1 MAYLKS
7 NKLFTG
13 RELIAHAVAVDE
25 FQGGKYIKSHETDRD
40 KGIESNFKLM
50 LGLLHDPANSQIKLT
65 DGHYDRADDIIE
77 EGNQSSI
84 YSSHMAD
91 AGSDQQSL
99 EHAYSIIN
107 RESSFLNYLDLA
119 LQRIDQK
126 SFGVCSKCE
135 ELISK
140 ERLHE
145 VPHATKCFDCKTS
158 NR

>member
-1 MAYLKS
+1 MEEINFMAKKTWNKKELKEFKQIIT
-7 NKLFTG
+7 NK
-13 RELIAHAVAVDE
+13 REAVL
-25 FQGGKYIKSHETDRD
+25 KN
-40 KGIESNFKLM
+40 IEQAR
-50 LGLLHDPANSQIKLT
+50 G
-65 DGHYDRADDIIE
+65 RADDIIK

-119 LQRIDQK
+119 LQRIDDT
-126 SFGVCSKCE
+126 SFGVCVKCE

-140 ERLHE
+140 ERLEE

>member
-1 MAYLKS
+1 MS
-7 NKLFTG
+7 G
-13 RELIAHAVAVDE
+13 DE
-25 FQGGKYIKSHETDRD
+25 AIHGVFPCPVSITKRD
-40 KGIESNFKLM
+40 TNLSPEEEKEIE
-50 LGLLHDPANSQIKLT
+50 
-65 DGHYDRADDIIE
+65 DIIE

-119 LQRIDQK
+119 LQRIEDK
-126 SFGVCSKCE
+126 TFGVCRKCN

-140 ERLHE
+140 ERLNE

-158 NR
+158 HQ

>member
-1 MAYLKS
+1 MSKNTWNKKELKGFKQIIV
-7 NKLFTG
+7 NKRQNVL
-13 RELIAHAVAVDE
+13 EN
-25 FQGGKYIKSHETDRD
+25 
-40 KGIESNFKLM
+40 IEEAR
-50 LGLLHDPANSQIKLT
+50 G
-65 DGHYDRADDIIE
+65 RADDIIK

-119 LQRIDQK
+119 LQRIDDT
-126 SFGVCSKCE
+126 SFGVCLECN
-135 ELISK
+135 ELISQ
-140 ERLHE
+140 ERLEE

-158 NR
+158 NK

>member
-1 MAYLKS
+1 MTKKTWNKKELKEF
-7 NKLFTG
+7 KQIIIDK
-13 RELIAHAVAVDE
+13 RESVLKD
-25 FQGGKYIKSHETDRD
+25 
-40 KGIESNFKLM
+40 IEEAR
-50 LGLLHDPANSQIKLT
+50 G
-65 DGHYDRADDIIE
+65 RADDIIK

-119 LQRIDQK
+119 LQRIDDT
-126 SFGVCSKCE
+126 SFGVCGECN
-135 ELISK
+135 ELISR
-140 ERLHE
+140 ERLEE

-158 NR
+158 NK

>member
-1 MAYLKS
+1 MCIRDSLK
-7 NKLFTG
+7 N
-13 RELIAHAVAVDE
+13 
-25 FQGGKYIKSHETDRD
+25 
-40 KGIESNFKLM
+40 IEEAR
-50 LGLLHDPANSQIKLT
+50 G
-65 DGHYDRADDIIE
+65 RADDIIK

-119 LQRIDQK
+119 LQRIDDS
-126 SFGVCSKCE
+126 SFGVCSKCN

-140 ERLHE
+140 ERLEE

>member
-1 MAYLKS
+1 MTKKSWNQKELK
-7 NKLFTG
+7 
-13 RELIAHAVAVDE
+13 E
-25 FQGGKYIKSHETDRD
+25 FKEIITTRRQEVLENIQEARS
-40 KGIESNFKLM
+40 
-50 LGLLHDPANSQIKLT
+50 
-65 DGHYDRADDIIE
+65 RADDIIE

-119 LQRIDQK
+119 IQRIEDK
-126 SFGVCSKCE
+126 TFGVCRKCN

-140 ERLHE
+140 ERLNE

-158 NR
+158 Q

>member
-1 MAYLKS
+1 MEKKKW
-7 NKLFTG
+7 NQK
-13 RELIAHAVAVDE
+13 EL
-25 FQGGKYIKSHETDRD
+25 G
-40 KGIESNFKLM
+40 NFK
-50 LGLLHDPANSQIKLT
+50 QIIINKREAVLE
-65 DGHYDRADDIIE
+65 DIEEARGRADDIIK

-119 LQRIDQK
+119 LQRITDS
-126 SFGVCSKCE
+126 SFGICVRCD

-140 ERLHE
+140 DRLEE

-158 NR
+158 NK

>member
-1 MAYLKS
+1 MEKKKW
-7 NKLFTG
+7 NQK
-13 RELIAHAVAVDE
+13 ELE
-25 FQGGKYIKSHETDRD
+25 
-40 KGIESNFKLM
+40 NFK
-50 LGLLHDPANSQIKLT
+50 QIIINKREAVLE
-65 DGHYDRADDIIE
+65 DIEEARGRADDIIK

-119 LQRIDQK
+119 LQRITDS
-126 SFGVCSKCE
+126 SFGICSRCD

-140 ERLHE
+140 ERLEE

-158 NR
+158 NK

>member
-1 MAYLKS
+1 MEEINFMAKKTWNKKELK
-7 NKLFTG
+7 
-13 RELIAHAVAVDE
+13 E
-25 FQGGKYIKSHETDRD
+25 FIN
-40 KGIESNFKLM
+40 IEEAR
-50 LGLLHDPANSQIKLT
+50 G
-65 DGHYDRADDIIE
+65 RADDIIK

-119 LQRIDQK
+119 LQRIDDT
-126 SFGVCSKCE
+126 SFGVCVKCE

-140 ERLHE
+140 ERLEE

>member
-1 MAYLKS
+1 MEKKKW
-7 NKLFTG
+7 NQK
-13 RELIAHAVAVDE
+13 EL
-25 FQGGKYIKSHETDRD
+25 G
-40 KGIESNFKLM
+40 NFK
-50 LGLLHDPANSQIKLT
+50 QIIINKREAVLE
-65 DGHYDRADDIIE
+65 DIEEARGRADDIIK

-119 LQRIDQK
+119 LQRITDS
-126 SFGVCSKCE
+126 SFGICARCD

-140 ERLHE
+140 DRLEE

-158 NR
+158 NK

>member
-1 MAYLKS
+1 MAKKKWTQKDLK
-7 NKLFTG
+7 
-13 RELIAHAVAVDE
+13 E
-25 FQGGKYIKSHETDRD
+25 FKNIITEKRQEVLKA
-40 KGIESNFKLM
+40 IEEARS
-50 LGLLHDPANSQIKLT
+50 
-65 DGHYDRADDIIE
+65 RADDIIE